1 MRLHPEVSS
10 AEALGWLKREAVS
23 SFGVEESAE
32 LEAALR
38 PLAEAMA
45 AVSAVVVPDDLEPQ
59 VP

>member
-10 AEALGWLKREAVS
+10 EEAFGWLMREATS
-23 SFGVEESAE
+23 SFNVPDSQE
-32 LEAALR
+32 LQTALR

-45 AVSAVVVPDDLEPQ
+45 AVSAVVLPDELEPQ